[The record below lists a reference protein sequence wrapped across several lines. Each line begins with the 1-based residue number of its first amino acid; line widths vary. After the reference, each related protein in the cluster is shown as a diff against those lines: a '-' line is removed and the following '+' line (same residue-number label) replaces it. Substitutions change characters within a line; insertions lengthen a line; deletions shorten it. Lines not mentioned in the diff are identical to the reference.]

1 MRKFIYV
8 FLIVLTMSFALSGCG
23 SGSSSYQEN
32 HQREVERV
40 RDQLYKK
47 GSDGLWYLK

>member
-1 MRKFIYV
+1 MKNIIYT
-8 FLIVLTMSFALSGCG
+8 VLCILVIGTALGSCG
-23 SGSSSYQEN
+23 GNSSSSK
-32 HQREVERV
+32 HPSDREVERV